1 MLPLF
6 HVVFTMD
13 CLPAATSRAPG
24 PRSWEL
30 SARAISGFC
39 TALLDA
45 NLPVT
50 LFLTPECAEIHGPLL
65 EELAAEHVELGLL
78 IHPQSLHGIKVSKH
92 FGVLSRD
99 VQHRVGTHA
108 LQRFMDVVGSRPQ
121 SVRPAL
127 FSANDESFA
136 VLSSLG
142 FHQSSASNPGRRIA
156 KEGALWV
163 GALPDAHYTS
173 DHDRLNA
180 GDLPLWELPVTSDAL
195 QEWRGRAPDLCI
207 DANNVRNWHRPL
219 IEAQLARTARHE
231 TPFRTLCF
239 YTRNAFPYEHRQDP
253 ARQNLEELIS
263 YLGELEERVAI
274 QGATLRAAH
283 GAYRSQAQTSPIM

>member
-6 HVVFTMD
+6 HIVFTMD

-39 TALLDA
+39 TALLNVD
-45 NLPVT
+45 LPAT
-50 LFLTPECAEIHGPLL
+50 LFLTPECAEVHGPLL

-78 IHPQSLHGIKVSKH
+78 IHPQSLLGIKVSKH
-92 FGVLSRD
+92 FGVLPRD
-99 VQHRVGTHA
+99 VQYRVGAHA
-108 LQRFMDVVGSRPQ
+108 LSRFMDVVGRRPQ

-127 FSANDESFA
+127 FSASDESFA

-142 FHQSSASNPGRRIA
+142 FQQSSASNPGRRIA
-156 KEGALWV
+156 KEGAMWV

-207 DANNVRNWHRPL
+207 EANKVRDWHRPL
-219 IEAQLARTARHE
+219 IEAQLIRTALKE
-231 TPFRTLCF
+231 APFRTLCF
-239 YTRNAFPYEHRQDP
+239 YTRNAFPYEYRQDP
-253 ARQNLEELIS
+253 ARQNLEELIA
-263 YLGELEERVAI
+263 YLEELEERVRI
-274 QGATLRAAH
+274 RGVTLREAH
-283 GAYRSQAQTSPIM
+283 GAYRLQTQA